1 VPTRK
6 TLHYFTMSRV
16 RENRLFL
23 GNPGAGK
30 STLINCLVG
39 APKLKSGSSW
49 GGGLTQNYQRVDH
62 DGVAYM
68 DTPGLADETI
78 AEQAAHA
85 ITTALK
91 QGGTYKLFFL
101 LRLQAGRLVSED
113 LVTLERVLES
123 IDAGDLN
130 YKFTIVMNSLSQR
143 EYQSLL
149 ERGEEFKIIK
159 TLINRKYLTESFCF
173 IPHIDE
179 LEDAADTVVK
189 LPQGVYDFLDKEAPV
204 ITVGERQVK
213 PIEVGGFATHAEEI
227 KRELEELR
235 RNHSELLRRMR
246 EQEELHDKAMKHM
259 QASHEAQLHQLRGG
273 TRTPGPAAAVPSPKS
288 EPNYFSHPLTPP
300 VGAPPTESGTSWFRR
315 HRKWSVA
322 ALVAL
327 IVVIASVVVV
337 VVATR
342 NEPPPTPTPTPKTT
356 PTSTPTS
363 TPKSTTTNISKSSAP
378 IPSPDGKSQFLGCLT
393 DEAMMSTD
401 KAYGDA
407 TKAYYST
414 ALDQA
419 EAKSKKYFALACRAN
434 YCHSFVFNKLLVN
447 VTDFDGNDAGCKRLC
462 PGSSAYY
469 CGCSEG
475 ACEDAGVKPG
485 GDKTR
490 NRRWTVYE
498 RTSMTTTPPLLGVKY
513 KAVGCMNV
521 TLPSNSVTKTAAKAN
536 DIDEG
541 YRFALANNQTYFV
554 FDGPTSISAFKAQ
567 LQEPTVARDC
577 KDTGRYVWK
586 VIS

>member
-1 VPTRK
+1 
-6 TLHYFTMSRV
+6 MSRV

-49 GGGLTQNYQRVDH
+49 GGGLTKDYQRVDH

-78 AEQAAHA
+78 AEQAAMA

-91 QGGTYKLFFL
+91 QGGT
-101 LRLQAGRLVSED
+101 ED

-130 YKFTIVMNSLSQR
+130 YKFTIVMNSLSQHA
-143 EYQSLL
+143 
-149 ERGEEFKIIK
+149 
-159 TLINRKYLTESFCF
+159 T
-173 IPHIDE
+173 
-179 LEDAADTVVK
+179 DTVVK
-189 LPQGVYDFLDKEAPV
+189 LPQGVYDFLDKEAPVITVRERQVKPIQVAPV

-235 RNHSELLRRMR
+235 RNHSELLRRIR
-246 EQEELHDKAMKHM
+246 EQEELHDKAMKQM
-259 QASHEAQLHQLRGG
+259 QLSHEAQLHQLRGG
-273 TRTPGPAAAVPSPKS
+273 SRTPGPAAAVPSPKS
-288 EPNYFSHPLTPP
+288 EPNYFPHPITPP

-322 ALVAL
+322 ALVAV

-342 NEPPPTPTPTPKTT
+342 SEPTPTPTPTPKTT
-356 PTSTPTS
+356 PKSTLTPTPTS
-363 TPKSTTTNISKSSAP
+363 TNVSKNSAP

-419 EAKSKKYFALACRAN
+419 EAKSKKYFALACRAD

-462 PGSSAYY
+462 PRSSAYY

-475 ACEDAGVKPG
+475 ACEDAGVNPG

-498 RTSMTTTPPLLGVKY
+498 RTT
-513 KAVGCMNV
+513 VGCMNV
-521 TLPSNSVTKTAAKAN
+521 TLPSNSVTKTAAKVD

-567 LQEPTVARDC
+567 LQEPTVVRDC